1 MRELTLAQA
10 INETLR
16 QALARDPRVFLMGED
31 IGYYGGIFQCTAGL
45 LAEFGESRVID
56 TPISESGF
64 IGAGVGAALNGMRP
78 IVELMHMDFI
88 TVGMD
93 QIVNQAA
100 KLFYMSGGKTKV
112 PLVIRMTLGAGRGAA
127 AQHSQSLQ
135 ALFMHIPG
143 LKVVIPSTPHDAKG
157 LLNTAIEDEN
167 PVMFI
172 EDKMMYNTKGEVPE
186 EYYTI
191 PFGEAAI
198 RREGRDITIVA
209 TFRMVNKALTVA
221 EELAKEGTGIEVI
234 DPRTLCP
241 LDKGTIIDSVKKTG
255 KLITMDEGCK
265 TNGMGSEIAAIIAE
279 EAIDYVQAPII
290 RVAAPMVPVPYSPVL
305 EKFYVPDEENLK
317 AAINKVLQYA

>member
-1 MRELTLAQA
+1 
-10 INETLR
+10 
-16 QALARDPRVFLMGED
+16 
-31 IGYYGGIFQCTAGL
+31 
-45 LAEFGESRVID
+45 
-56 TPISESGF
+56 
-64 IGAGVGAALNGMRP
+64 MRP
-78 IVELMHMDFI
+78 VVELMHMDFI

-198 RREGRDITIVA
+198 RREGKDITIVA

-221 EELAKEGTGIEVI
+221 EELAKEGTDIEVI

>member
-1 MRELTLAQA
+1 MRELTFKEALNLAVD
-10 INETLR
+10 EEM
-16 QALARDPRVFLMGED
+16 ARDPAVFLMGED

-198 RREGRDITIVA
+198 RREGKDITIVA

-221 EELAKEGTGIEVI
+221 EELANEGTDIEVI

-279 EAIDYVQAPII
+279 EAIDYVQAPIM